1 MSAEDEERFQLSN
14 IFLICNTLF
23 DAGDNKVRDHC
34 HITGKYRGSAHWS
47 CNIKLT
53 KNVPVIF
60 HTLRGYDSHLI
71 MQEISKTDVKV
82 NVIPNGLEKY
92 MAFTI
97 NKTLI
102 FIDSIQFM
110 NSSLNA
116 LVKNLSDK
124 NFKYLSEEFRGDLL
138 GLVKQKGV
146 YPYEYMNSF
155 KKINYLISVDFLVL

>member
-14 IFLICNTLF
+14 IFWICNTLF

-34 HITGKYRGSAHWS
+34 HITRKYRGSAHWS
-47 CNIKLT
+47 CNINLKLT
-53 KNVPVIF
+53 KNALVIF
-60 HTLRGYDSHLI
+60 LNLRGYESHLI
-71 MQEISKTDVKV
+71 MQEISKIDVKV

-97 NKTLI
+97 NKTLV

-124 NFKYLSEEFRGDLL
+124 DFKYLSGR
-138 GLVKQKGV
+138 
-146 YPYEYMNSF
+146 
-155 KKINYLISVDFLVL
+155 ISW